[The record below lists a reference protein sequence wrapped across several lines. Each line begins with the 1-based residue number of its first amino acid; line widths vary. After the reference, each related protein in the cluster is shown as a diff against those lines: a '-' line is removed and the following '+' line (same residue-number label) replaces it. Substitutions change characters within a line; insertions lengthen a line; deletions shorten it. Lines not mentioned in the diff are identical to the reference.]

1 MTTLFLRRPKSHMR
15 RTKNEQY
22 FKTWSN
28 DMAYFLG
35 FICADGHIATHR
47 NMLSIQLNTKDLH
60 ILENFKVF
68 LNYDGKIYFRKDLPS
83 ANLWIISKE
92 ITQDLMNFGLTRH
105 KSQELKWIEQIP
117 EQYISH
123 FVRGYFDGDGHV
135 GLAQGSNPNKKKIIC
150 KLVSTLPF
158 IERLKKEFE
167 KIYGSEIGS
176 IQDNGSYFELYYS
189 GQQSALKFLEWIYI
203 DSNENN
209 RLKRKYDIYQNYI
222 AHLDDDVIE
231 TRKIDYN
238 LAQVIRQDSDLNI
251 NELSIK
257 YNVNRS
263 ALNDVLKNITHLQE
277 DNRDSRSTLYIEAWG
292 EKKHI
297 KDWIKDERCVVD
309 EGCLR
314 DRILKRNV
322 PAEIAM
328 STKPDKG
335 KTLWVNPD
343 AKKKTYFFEL
353 DGEEKSILQWS
364 KDPRC
369 KVKYLTLKYR
379 LLTKGMSLSEA
390 LN

>member
-1 MTTLFLRRPKSHMR
+1 MR

-83 ANLWIISKE
+83 ANLWVISKQ

-117 EQYISH
+117 EQYVSH

-135 GLAQGSNPNKKKIIC
+135 GLAQDSNPNKKKIIC

-167 KIYGSEIGS
+167 KIYGKEIGS
-176 IQDNGSYFELYYS
+176 IKDNGSYFELYYS
-189 GQQSALKFLEWIYI
+189 GQQSAIKFLEWIYI

-222 AHLDDDVIE
+222 AHLNDDVVE
-231 TRKIDYN
+231 TQKIDFD
-238 LAQVIRQDSDLNI
+238 LAQVIRQDNELNI
-251 NELSIK
+251 NELSLK

-322 PAEIAM
+322 PVEIAM

-343 AKKKTYFFEL
+343 SKKKTHFFEL

-369 KVKYLTLKYR
+369 KVKYLKLKYR
-379 LLTKGMSLSEA
+379 LLNKGMSLPEA
-390 LN
+390 LA

>member
-1 MTTLFLRRPKSHMR
+1 MSNYSKYTRNHNYL
-15 RTKNEQY
+15 KN
-22 FKTWSN
+22 WSN

-35 FICADGHIATHR
+35 FFCADGHLDTKR
-47 NMLSIQLNTKDLH
+47 NT
-60 ILENFKVF
+60 
-68 LNYDGKIYFRKDLPS
+68 IYFQLHKKDDYILQIFYDYFEYNGPLHYRK
-83 ANLWIISKE
+83 NTNNVQFNIFSKE
-92 ITQDLMNFGLTRH
+92 ITQDLKNFGLTNH

-135 GLAQGSNPNKKKIIC
+135 GLAQDSNPNKKKIMC

-158 IERLKKEFE
+158 IQRLKKEFE
-167 KIYGSEIGS
+167 KIYGKEIGS
-176 IQDNGSYFELYYS
+176 IKDNGSYFELYYS
-189 GQQSALKFLEWIYI
+189 GQQSAIKFLEWIYT

-222 AHLDDDVIE
+222 AHLNDDVVE
-231 TRKIDYN
+231 TQKINFD
-238 LAQVIRQDSDLNI
+238 LAQVIRQDNELNI
-251 NELSIK
+251 NELSLK

-292 EKKHI
+292 QKKHI

-343 AKKKTYFFEL
+343 SKKKTHFFEL

-369 KVKYLTLKYR
+369 KVKYLKLKYR
-379 LLTKGMSLSEA
+379 LLNKGMSLPEA
-390 LN
+390 LV

>member
-1 MTTLFLRRPKSHMR
+1 MR

-83 ANLWIISKE
+83 ANLWVISKQ

-117 EQYISH
+117 EQYVSH

-135 GLAQGSNPNKKKIIC
+135 GLAQDSNPNKKKIIC

-167 KIYGSEIGS
+167 KIYGKEIGS
-176 IQDNGSYFELYYS
+176 IKDNGSYFELYYS
-189 GQQSALKFLEWIYI
+189 GQQSAIKFLEWIYT

-222 AHLDDDVIE
+222 AHLNDDVVE
-231 TRKIDYN
+231 TQKIDFD
-238 LAQVIRQDSDLNI
+238 LAQVIRKDNELNI
-251 NELSIK
+251 NELSLK

-343 AKKKTYFFEL
+343 AKKKTHFFEL

-364 KDPRC
+364 KDQRC
-369 KVKYLTLKYR
+369 KVKYLKLKYR
-379 LLTKGMSLSEA
+379 LLNKGMSLPEA
-390 LN
+390 LA

>member
-1 MTTLFLRRPKSHMR
+1 MR

-83 ANLWIISKE
+83 ANLWVISKQM
-92 ITQDLMNFGLTRH
+92 TQDLMNFGLTRH

-117 EQYISH
+117 EQYVSH

-135 GLAQGSNPNKKKIIC
+135 GLAQDSNPNKKKIIC

-167 KIYGSEIGS
+167 KIYGKEIGS
-176 IQDNGSYFELYYS
+176 IKDNGSYFELYYS
-189 GQQSALKFLEWIYI
+189 GQQSAIKFLEWIYT

-222 AHLDDDVIE
+222 AHLNDDVVE
-231 TRKIDYN
+231 TQKIDFD
-238 LAQVIRQDSDLNI
+238 LAQVIRQDNELNI
-251 NELSIK
+251 NELSLK

-322 PAEIAM
+322 PVEIAM

-343 AKKKTYFFEL
+343 SKKKTHFFEL

-369 KVKYLTLKYR
+369 KVKYLKLKYR
-379 LLTKGMSLSEA
+379 LLNKGMSLPEA
-390 LN
+390 LA

>member
-1 MTTLFLRRPKSHMR
+1 MR

-135 GLAQGSNPNKKKIIC
+135 GLAQDSNPNKKKIIC

-167 KIYGSEIGS
+167 KIYGKEIGS

-222 AHLDDDVIE
+222 AHLNDDVIE
-231 TRKIDYN
+231 TKKIDYN
-238 LAQVIRQDSDLNI
+238 LAQAIRQDCDLNI
-251 NELSIK
+251 NELSLK

-263 ALNDVLKNITHLQE
+263 ALNDVLKNITHLKE
-277 DNRDSRSTLYIEAWG
+277 DNRDTRSTLYIEAWG

>member
-1 MTTLFLRRPKSHMR
+1 MR

-22 FKTWSN
+22 FKAWSN

-47 NMLSIQLNTKDLH
+47 NMLSIQLHTKDFH
-60 ILENFKVF
+60 ILESFKKF
-68 LNYDGKIYFRKDLPS
+68 LSYDGKIYFRKDLPS
-83 ANLWIISKE
+83 CNLWVVSKE

-105 KSQELKWIEQIP
+105 KSQDLKWVEQIP

-189 GQQSALKFLEWIYI
+189 GQKSALKFLKWIYI

-297 KDWIKDERCVVD
+297 KDWILDDRCVVD

-322 PAEIAM
+322 PAETAM

-379 LLTKGMSLSEA
+379 LIKKGMSLSDA
-390 LN
+390 LS

>member
-1 MTTLFLRRPKSHMR
+1 MS
-15 RTKNEQY
+15 Y
-22 FKTWSN
+22 V
-28 DMAYFLG
+28 LG
-35 FICADGHIATHR
+35 MFCADGHLATTK
-47 NMLSIQLNTKDLH
+47 NSMILSLHIKDKH
-60 ILENFKVF
+60 ILESICNMME
-68 LNYDGKIYFRKDLPS
+68 YDGVLYKRKNQDSYTLHITDKTIAEDL
-83 ANLWIISKE
+83 I
-92 ITQDLMNFGLTRH
+92 NFGLNRN
-105 KSQELKWIEQIP
+105 KSQDLKWIEQIP

-135 GLAQGSNPNKKKIIC
+135 GLAQDSNPNKKKIIC

-158 IERLKKEFE
+158 IKRLKKEFE
-167 KIYGSEIGS
+167 KIYGKEIGS

-238 LAQVIRQDSDLNI
+238 LAQVIRQDNDLNI
-251 NELSIK
+251 NELSLK

-263 ALNDVLKNITHLQE
+263 VLNDVLKNITHLQE

-297 KDWIKDERCVVD
+297 KDWVKDERCVVD

-379 LLTKGMSLSEA
+379 LLKKGMSLSDA
-390 LN
+390 LS

>member
-1 MTTLFLRRPKSHMR
+1 MR

-83 ANLWIISKE
+83 ANLWVISKQ

-117 EQYISH
+117 EQYVSH

-135 GLAQGSNPNKKKIIC
+135 GLAQDSNPNKKKIIC

-167 KIYGSEIGS
+167 KIYGKEIGS
-176 IQDNGSYFELYYS
+176 IKDNGSYFELYYS
-189 GQQSALKFLEWIYI
+189 GQQSAIKFLEWIYT

-222 AHLDDDVIE
+222 VHLNDDVVE
-231 TRKIDYN
+231 TQKIDFD
-238 LAQVIRQDSDLNI
+238 LAQVIRQDNELNI
-251 NELSIK
+251 HELSLK

-322 PAEIAM
+322 PVEIAM

-343 AKKKTYFFEL
+343 SKKKTHFFEL

-369 KVKYLTLKYR
+369 KVKYLKLKYR
-379 LLTKGMSLSEA
+379 LLNKGMSLPEA
-390 LN
+390 LA

>member
-1 MTTLFLRRPKSHMR
+1 MKYN
-15 RTKNEQY
+15 KNEKF
-22 FKTWSN
+22 FKTWSS
-28 DMAYFLG
+28 DMAYVLG
-35 FICADGHIATHR
+35 FFCADGHLLINKNAIIFTQHA
-47 NMLSIQLNTKDLH
+47 KDKN
-60 ILENFKVF
+60 ILEKIANHLEFNGVLYKK
-68 LNYDGKIYFRKDLPS
+68 NQQEAYDLYIS
-83 ANLWIISKE
+83 SKE
-92 ITQDLMNFGLTRH
+92 IAQDMKNFGLTNH
-105 KSQELKWIEQIP
+105 KSQELKWIEQMP

-135 GLAQGSNPNKKKIIC
+135 GLAQGSNPNKKKILC
-150 KLVSTLPF
+150 KLVGTLPF

-189 GQQSALKFLEWIYI
+189 GQKSALKFLEWIYI

-238 LAQVIRQDSDLNI
+238 LAQAIRQDSDLNI

-297 KDWIKDERCVVD
+297 KDWIKDERCIVD

-314 DRILKRNV
+314 DRILNRNV

-379 LLTKGMSLSEA
+379 LLTKGMSLSKA

>member
-1 MTTLFLRRPKSHMR
+1 MR

-83 ANLWIISKE
+83 ANLWVISKQ

-117 EQYISH
+117 EQYVSH

-135 GLAQGSNPNKKKIIC
+135 GLAQDSNPNKKKIIC

-167 KIYGSEIGS
+167 KIYGKEIGS
-176 IQDNGSYFELYYS
+176 IKDNGSYFELYYS
-189 GQQSALKFLEWIYI
+189 GQQSAIKFLEWIYT

-222 AHLDDDVIE
+222 AHLNDDVVE
-231 TRKIDYN
+231 TQKIDFD
-238 LAQVIRQDSDLNI
+238 LAQVIRQDNELNI
-251 NELSIK
+251 NELSLK

-322 PAEIAM
+322 PVEIAM

-335 KTLWVNPD
+335 KTLWVNSD
-343 AKKKTYFFEL
+343 SKKKTHFFEL

-369 KVKYLTLKYR
+369 KVKYLKLKYR
-379 LLTKGMSLSEA
+379 LLNKGMSLPEA
-390 LN
+390 LA

>member
-1 MTTLFLRRPKSHMR
+1 MR

-22 FKTWSN
+22 FKIWSN

-47 NMLSIQLNTKDLH
+47 NMLSIQLHTKDFH
-60 ILENFKVF
+60 ILESFKNF
-68 LNYDGKIYFRKDLPS
+68 LSYDGKIYFRKDLPS
-83 ANLWIISKE
+83 CNLWVVSKE

-135 GLAQGSNPNKKKIIC
+135 GLAQCSNPNKKKILC
-150 KLVSTLPF
+150 KLVGTLPF

-167 KIYGSEIGS
+167 KIYDSEIGS
-176 IQDNGSYFELYYS
+176 IQDNGTYFELYYS
-189 GQQSALKFLEWIYI
+189 GQKSALKFLEWIYI

-231 TRKIDYN
+231 TKKIDYN
-238 LAQVIRQDSDLNI
+238 LAQAIRQDSDLNI
-251 NELSIK
+251 NELSLK

-263 ALNDVLKNITHLQE
+263 ALNNVLKNITHLQE

-297 KDWIKDERCVVD
+297 KDWITDERCVVD

-379 LLTKGMSLSEA
+379 LLKKGMSLSDA
-390 LN
+390 LS

>member
-1 MTTLFLRRPKSHMR
+1 MR
-15 RTKNEQY
+15 RTKNEEY

-83 ANLWIISKE
+83 ANLWVISKQ

-105 KSQELKWIEQIP
+105 KSKDLKWIEQIP
-117 EQYISH
+117 EQYVSH

-135 GLAQGSNPNKKKIIC
+135 GLAQDSNPNKKKIIC

-167 KIYGSEIGS
+167 KIYGREIGS
-176 IQDNGSYFELYYS
+176 IKDNGSYFELYYS
-189 GQQSALKFLEWIYI
+189 GQQSAIKFLNWIYT
-203 DSNENN
+203 DSSENN
-209 RLKRKYDIYQNYI
+209 RLKRKYDIYQNYLT
-222 AHLDDDVIE
+222 HLNDDVVE
-231 TRKIDYN
+231 NQKIDFE
-238 LAQVIRQDSDLNI
+238 LAQAIRKDNELNI
-251 NELSIK
+251 NELSLK

-335 KTLWVNPD
+335 KTSWVNPD

-364 KDPRC
+364 KDSRC

-379 LLTKGMSLSEA
+379 LLNKKMPLSEA
-390 LN
+390 LL

>member
-1 MTTLFLRRPKSHMR
+1 MKYN
-15 RTKNEQY
+15 KNEKF
-22 FKTWSN
+22 FKTWSS
-28 DMAYFLG
+28 DMAYVLG
-35 FICADGHIATHR
+35 FFCADGHLLVNKNAIIFTQHA
-47 NMLSIQLNTKDLH
+47 KDKN
-60 ILENFKVF
+60 ILEKIANHLEFNGVF
-68 LNYDGKIYFRKDLPS
+68 YKKNQQEAYDLYIF
-83 ANLWIISKE
+83 SKE
-92 ITQDLMNFGLTRH
+92 IAQDMKNFGLTNH

-158 IERLKKEFE
+158 IERLKKEYE

-176 IQDNGSYFELYYS
+176 IKDSGSYFELYYS
-189 GQQSALKFLEWIYI
+189 GQQSALKFLEWIYT

-353 DGEEKSILQWS
+353 DGEEKSIL
-364 KDPRC
+364 
-369 KVKYLTLKYR
+369 
-379 LLTKGMSLSEA
+379 G
-390 LN
+390 

>member
-1 MTTLFLRRPKSHMR
+1 MKYK
-15 RTKNEQY
+15 KNKDF
-22 FKTWSN
+22 FKVWTE
-28 DMAYFLG
+28 DMSYVLG
-35 FICADGHIATHR
+35 MFCADGHLATTK
-47 NMLSIQLNTKDLH
+47 NSMILSLHIKDKH
-60 ILENFKVF
+60 ILESICNMME
-68 LNYDGKIYFRKDLPS
+68 YDGVLYKRKNQDSYTLHITDKTIAEDL
-83 ANLWIISKE
+83 I
-92 ITQDLMNFGLTRH
+92 NFGLNRN
-105 KSQELKWIEQIP
+105 KSQDLKWIEQIP

-135 GLAQGSNPNKKKIIC
+135 GLAQDSNPNKKKIIC

-158 IERLKKEFE
+158 IKRLKKEFE
-167 KIYGSEIGS
+167 KIYGKEIGS

-222 AHLDDDVIE
+222 AHLDDDVIK

-238 LAQVIRQDSDLNI
+238 LAQVIRQDNDLNI
-251 NELSIK
+251 NELSLK

-263 ALNDVLKNITHLQE
+263 VLSDVLKNITHLQE

-297 KDWIKDERCVVD
+297 KDWVKDERCVVD

-343 AKKKTYFFEL
+343 SKKKTYFFEL

-379 LLTKGMSLSEA
+379 LLKKGMSLSDA
-390 LN
+390 LS

>member
-1 MTTLFLRRPKSHMR
+1 MR

-135 GLAQGSNPNKKKIIC
+135 GLAQDSNPNKKKIIC

-167 KIYGSEIGS
+167 KIYGIEIGS

-222 AHLDDDVIE
+222 AHLNDDVIE
-231 TRKIDYN
+231 TKKIDYN
-238 LAQVIRQDSDLNI
+238 LAQAIRQDCDLNI
-251 NELSIK
+251 NELSLK

-335 KTLWVNPD
+335 KTLWANPD

-379 LLTKGMSLSEA
+379 LLKKGMSLSNA
-390 LN
+390 LS